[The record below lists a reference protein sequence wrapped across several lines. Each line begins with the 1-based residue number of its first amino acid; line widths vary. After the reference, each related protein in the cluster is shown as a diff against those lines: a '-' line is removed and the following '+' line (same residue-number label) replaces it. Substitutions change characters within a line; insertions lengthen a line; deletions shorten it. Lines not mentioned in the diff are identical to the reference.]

1 MEQIGAFFDEEWES
15 LTKLFSSTETAD
27 FMLQLHGDQGN
38 LFAINA
44 HENAGSSYENGRPQS
59 AFYQIG
65 DEQHEANTNFQYFSH
80 ESSIT
85 SCGSDGMFFPN
96 NPSRDIDHDVN
107 NQLLAISNQTDDQSI
122 DFFVM
127 DNKNNL
133 ENLSINFPDDTN
145 DMDSPLSKEEMV
157 CDQLDNV
164 GISPVSNKEMQLKRK
179 FDKIALQSSS
189 KEQKLKEELPENPK
203 KKSRGSAQDVQK
215 NKKKAQP
222 KGKKN
227 QKITQINNEEGE
239 DQGTNNAAIQNGQSS
254 SCCSSEDD
262 SNASQELNGGAISSK
277 SKGKSRASRGAAT
290 DPQSLYARR
299 RREKINERLRILQN
313 LVPNGTKVDISTMLE
328 EAVTYVKFLQLQI
341 KLLSSD
347 ELWMYAPIAYHG
359 MDIGLYQNMMP
370 SL

>member
-203 KKSRGSAQDVQK
+203 KKSRGSAQDV
-215 NKKKAQP
+215 
-222 KGKKN
+222 
-227 QKITQINNEEGE
+227 
-239 DQGTNNAAIQNGQSS
+239 S
-254 SCCSSEDD
+254 
-262 SNASQELNGGAISSK
+262 LN
-277 SKGKSRASRGAAT
+277 
-290 DPQSLYARR
+290 
-299 RREKINERLRILQN
+299 
-313 LVPNGTKVDISTMLE
+313 
-328 EAVTYVKFLQLQI
+328 
-341 KLLSSD
+341 
-347 ELWMYAPIAYHG
+347 
-359 MDIGLYQNMMP
+359 
-370 SL
+370 

>member
-1 MEQIGAFFDEEWES
+1 MEQMGAFFDEEWES

-27 FMLQLHGDQGN
+27 FMLQLHGDQGS

-44 HENAGSSYENGRPQS
+44 RENAGSSYENGPPQL
-59 AFYQIG
+59 G
-65 DEQHEANTNFQYFSH
+65 DDQHEANNNFQYFSQ

-85 SCGSDGMFFPN
+85 SCGSDGIFFTN
-96 NPSRDIDHDVN
+96 NPSHDIDHDVN
-107 NQLLAISNQTDDQSI
+107 NQLLAINNQTDDQSI

-133 ENLSINFPDDTN
+133 ENLSLNFPDDTN
-145 DMDSPLSKEEMV
+145 DMDSSLCKEEMV
-157 CDQLDNV
+157 RDQLDNV
-164 GISPVSNKEMQLKRK
+164 GISPVLGKEIQLKRK

-189 KEQKLKEELPENPK
+189 KEQKFKEELPENPK
-203 KKSRGSAQDVQK
+203 KKSRGSAQDAQK
-215 NKKKAQP
+215 NKKKTQP

-227 QKITQINNEEGE
+227 QKITEINNEEGE
-239 DQGTNNAAIQNGQSS
+239 DEETNNAAIQNGQSS

-262 SNASQELNGGAISSK
+262 CNGGAISSK

-359 MDIGLYQNMMP
+359 MDIGLYQKMMP